1 MKLEEMR
8 YFVYEAY
15 GSGDRYIDADYLPE
29 QVIEVEDLG
38 WDDEGKYQYGGSV
51 VKDTTDDTHFMIT
64 QSRSGSYYSDYY
76 YGTPEVTRVKPTL
89 ETITRVVWK
98 EVKQ

>member
-1 MKLEEMR
+1 MKLEEIK
-8 YFVYEAY
+8 YFVEKAY
-15 GSGDRYIDADYLPE
+15 GSGDRCIDADHLGLE
-29 QVIEVEDLG
+29 QIEEVEDLG

-51 VKDTTDDTHFMIT
+51 VKDTTDNTHFMIT

-76 YGTPEVTRVKPTL
+76 YGTPEVVQVEPKV

-98 EVKQ
+98 EVK